1 LARQGGADG
10 LVLLEGDGSPLGQ
23 RAVLGVDPV
32 EQVRCG
38 GLPGDPGARD
48 PFIALAELEQRGGPW
63 LGWLGYEAA
72 AWVEPADHWRR
83 PDMATLW
90 AARHDPLIHFDRSRR
105 QCWLEG
111 HDPCRLAAMAQRLAG
126 LAAGG
131 APSDEGEPTMAPIP
145 AEAWH
150 WHTPPERFATQ
161 VEQLLAWIA
170 AGDIFQANLTACCE
184 TLLATAPDPLALH
197 GRLRRRCP
205 APFAGLAIHGDE
217 AVVSASPERFLR
229 CDAQGVVETRPIK
242 GTRPRH
248 SDPAADAAAAADLVS
263 DPKDRAENVMIVDL
277 LRNDLGRVCRPGSI
291 QVPQLV
297 GLESYAQV
305 HHLTSVVT
313 GELVAHQGPTALL
326 RACWPGGSIS
336 GAPKL
341 RACLRLA
348 SLEPLPRGPYCGSL
362 FHLGADGGFDSSIL
376 IRSVMVKGRRL
387 RLQAGCGIVADS
399 DPAAE
404 AREMGWKLLPMLQAL
419 A

>member
-1 LARQGGADG
+1 
-10 LVLLEGDGSPLGQ
+10 
-23 RAVLGVDPV
+23 
-32 EQVRCG
+32 
-38 GLPGDPGARD
+38 
-48 PFIALAELEQRGGPW
+48 
-63 LGWLGYEAA
+63 
-72 AWVEPADHWRR
+72 
-83 PDMATLW
+83 
-90 AARHDPLIHFDRSRR
+90 
-105 QCWLEG
+105 
-111 HDPCRLAAMAQRLAG
+111 
-126 LAAGG
+126 
-131 APSDEGEPTMAPIP
+131 
-145 AEAWH
+145 
-150 WHTPPERFATQ
+150 
-161 VEQLLAWIA
+161 
-170 AGDIFQANLTACCE
+170 
-184 TLLATAPDPLALH
+184 
-197 GRLRRRCP
+197 
-205 APFAGLAIHGDE
+205 
-217 AVVSASPERFLR
+217 
-229 CDAQGVVETRPIK
+229 
-242 GTRPRH
+242 
-248 SDPAADAAAAADLVS
+248 
-263 DPKDRAENVMIVDL
+263 
-277 LRNDLGRVCRPGSI
+277 
-291 QVPQLV
+291 V